1 MEAVVHADPHDDVV
15 RALLGVLDRDIE
27 ITVVLEHAGVED
39 LVFGITEAA
48 AGVFRH
54 QVVVGEGGLRVLVEH
69 AHVRMA
75 GNAIEVEVQLL
86 DVLAGQ
92 AEQPLLENGVV
103 FVPQGQAQA
112 PVLGLVGE
120 SGQAI
125 LAPAVGPAA
134 GMVVGKVGPGVAV
147 GTVVLAHRAPLPL
160 AEVGAP
166 FAPFAGV
173 FALETLAFNGIGSA
187 CRRFFRHR

>member
-86 DVLAGQ
+86 DVLAVVAFGVGQ

-147 GTVVLAHRAPLPL
+147 GTVVLAHRAPLP
-160 AEVGAP
+160 
-166 FAPFAGV
+166 V